1 MQIIKWK
8 KQKMKKQIKII
19 IDTEEDNE
27 QIGKCLRVYFLNSFK
42 NPDKQLISIE
52 VEDLEGVKEGEKK

>member
-1 MQIIKWK
+1 
-8 KQKMKKQIKII
+8 MKKKIEII

-52 VEDLEGVKEGEKK
+52 VEDLKGVKEGEQKT

>member
-1 MQIIKWK
+1 
-8 KQKMKKQIKII
+8 MKKKITAI

-27 QIGKCLRVYFLNSFK
+27 QISKCLRVYFLNAFK
-42 NPDKQLISIE
+42 NPDKQLISIK

>member
-1 MQIIKWK
+1 
-8 KQKMKKQIKII
+8 MKKQIKII

-52 VEDLEGVKEGEKK
+52 VEDLEGVKEGEQKT

>member
-1 MQIIKWK
+1 MWILHSRG
-8 KQKMKKQIKII
+8 KMKKKIEII

-42 NPDKQLISIE
+42 NPDKQLIKLE
-52 VEDLEGVKEGEKK
+52 VEDLKE

>member
-1 MQIIKWK
+1 
-8 KQKMKKQIKII
+8 MKKKIEII
-19 IDTEEDNE
+19 IDTEEDNK

-52 VEDLEGVKEGEKK
+52 VEDIKEVKEGEKKS

>member
-1 MQIIKWK
+1 
-8 KQKMKKQIKII
+8 MKKKIEII

-42 NPDKQLISIE
+42 NPDKQLIKIE
-52 VEDLEGVKEGEKK
+52 VEDLKE

>member
-1 MQIIKWK
+1 
-8 KQKMKKQIKII
+8 MKKKIKII

-27 QIGKCLRVYFLNSFK
+27 QIGKCLKVYFLDSFK

-52 VEDLEGVKEGEKK
+52 IKNMEKAD